1 MYSPDFSVSACVMLR
16 RLAWAFDMPMT
27 KTLDQIFQLLPSQ
40 VDGATVCLSCK
51 DKSKCSVC
59 GFSKHSADPE
69 TLALFAAH

>member
-16 RLAWAFDMPMT
+16 RLAWAFNMPMT
-27 KTLDQIFQLLPSQ
+27 KTLDKVFQLLPSQ
-40 VDGATVCLSCK
+40 VDSAAVCLSCK